1 MALYTDYDSPST
13 VDYDV
18 FAINNAIKNILFTQ
32 IGSVPGKPDFGSR
45 LYELIF
51 GQIDHITISQ
61 LKKLIQEP
69 LYRWEK
75 RIKVIDVKIKSIPEY
90 NRLLAE
96 ITYQYVDDVLN
107 RQNSVTLNLLET

>member
-75 RIKVIDVKIKSIPEY
+75 RIKRHRGAGYPEIHSQCG
-90 NRLLAE
+90 RLKCGP
-96 ITYQYVDDVLN
+96 
-107 RQNSVTLNLLET
+107 VTPGTAKALTAGGRS